1 MKIMRLLLAIAL
13 LGVSAFAQEA
23 ATFRKYAD
31 AAASVDKFSGT
42 ILVARKGN
50 DLLQQSYGLADRA
63 ANTPNTDSTT
73 FRIGSMSKS
82 VTATAI
88 MLLRDQGKLKLED
101 SVCTYIPSCPPAWKS
116 VTLSNLLTHT
126 SGVPDITK
134 FPDFMTYR
142 TIGRTPKQLVDH
154 IAEQPTDFPPG
165 SRFVYSNSNFILLGY
180 VIENVTKTPY
190 ETFLAKNIF
199 EPAGMTRSG
208 YEENSKLP
216 AAKGYVREGDVYRDP
231 DLSDMSVR
239 FSAGG
244 LYSTTTDLM
253 ALACG
258 LSAGKI
264 LKSSTVEEM
273 WTDRG
278 NGYGYGWFVE
288 NETNRK
294 AVGHNGR
301 IDGFA
306 SSFRLFRDED
316 LFIAVLSNVNGT
328 NTERMSTAL
337 AAIAHGEPFSMPHEH
352 KFVRVSTKT
361 LDQYIGRYRL
371 PWGLE
376 LIVTRDGERL
386 MGRAVQE
393 RNPTEWK
400 PESSTLFYVPPAGV
414 EIEFV
419 KDTSGKFT
427 LLFDGSAKAERIGD

>member
-1 MKIMRLLLAIAL
+1 MKTLRSLLAIAL
-13 LGVSAFAQEA
+13 LAVSAFAQEA
-23 ATFRKYAD
+23 GTFRKYAD

-42 ILVARKGN
+42 ILVARKGSV
-50 DLLQQSYGLADRA
+50 LFQQSYGLADRQ
-63 ANTPNTDSTT
+63 ANTPNTDTTT
-73 FRIGSMSKS
+73 FRIGSMSKPI
-82 VTATAI
+82 TATAI
-88 MLLRDQGKLKLED
+88 MVLRDQGKLKLED
-101 SVCTYIPSCPPAWKS
+101 SVCAYIPSCPAAWKPI
-116 VTLSNLLTHT
+116 TLTHLLTHT

-154 IAEQPTDFPPG
+154 IAEQSTDFPPG

-180 VIENVTKTPY
+180 VIENLTKLPY
-190 ETFLAKNIF
+190 ETFLVKNVF

-208 YEENSKLP
+208 YEENPKLP
-216 AAKGYVREGDVYRDP
+216 SAKGYVREGDTYRDP

-244 LYSTTTDLM
+244 LFSTTTDLM
-253 ALACG
+253 ALARA

-264 LKSSTVEEM
+264 LKRAKVDEM

-288 NETNRK
+288 NENNRR

-328 NTERMSTAL
+328 NTERMSAAL
-337 AAIAHGEPFSMPHEH
+337 VAIAHGEPFRMPHEH
-352 KFVRVSTKT
+352 KFIRVSTKI
-361 LDQYIGRYRL
+361 LDQYTGRYRL

-393 RNPTEWK
+393 KNPTEWK
-400 PESSTLFYVPPAGV
+400 PESKTQFYVPPADV
-414 EIEFV
+414 EIEFI
-419 KDTSGKFT
+419 KDTAGKFT
-427 LLFDGSAKAERIGD
+427 LLFDGTAKAERVGD